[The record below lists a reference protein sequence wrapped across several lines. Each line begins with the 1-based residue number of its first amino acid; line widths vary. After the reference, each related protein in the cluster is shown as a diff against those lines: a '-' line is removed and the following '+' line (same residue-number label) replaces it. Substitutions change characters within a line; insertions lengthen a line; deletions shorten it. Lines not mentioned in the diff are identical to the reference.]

1 MSAGFSKAPS
11 PFFCTIYA
19 GPMRQIILSAV
30 LLLAPFR
37 GLGAENWTLERYV
50 GEARAS
56 SSDLKKAA
64 ESVELSSAEY
74 VSALASFYLPTVYL
88 NASNSPYSVYNSP
101 RLELEKA
108 DTSAGVTASLN
119 LFNNFKD
126 RAALDSA
133 RLSRV
138 SAENALWKERQGVT
152 VNALVTYYD
161 VLRKKR
167 LLEVVRT
174 SLKSYEEQYQKT
186 QQYYKDGMKS
196 YSDVLKSEITLR
208 SSQLQEVTSSES
220 YRNAL
225 MDFHLFIARSPRGEA
240 ELEDASYSA
249 SVAPPEPD
257 KDLEWALRNRVE
269 IKLARLELDLAE
281 LRLKKD
287 RLENLPNLSADAY
300 YSRDGIGSWG
310 KPAAG
315 TVNPVYY
322 LKLSLTVPLGPETF
336 SDRKNL
342 VAGWIGLARQVRA
355 LNDLKLRVEREVFSK
370 ALALETALKTYE
382 VSKMKADISRQNLEI
397 IKEKYG
403 TGQAGIIELGEA
415 QNDNLSSQSELAN
428 ALYDLL
434 LSRAYYDS
442 AVGKQLW

>member
-1 MSAGFSKAPS
+1 MRKIFISAA
-11 PFFCTIYA
+11 
-19 GPMRQIILSAV
+19 
-30 LLLAPFR
+30 LLLVLNL
-37 GLGAENWTLERYV
+37 GLHAETWTLERYV
-50 GEARAS
+50 REARAS

-88 NASNSPYSVYNSP
+88 SASNSPYSVYNSP

-108 DTSAGVTASLN
+108 NTSAGVTASLN

-133 RLSRV
+133 RLSRA

-174 SLKSYEEQYQKT
+174 GLKSYEEQYEKT
-186 QQYYKDGMKS
+186 RQYYKDGMKS
-196 YSDVLKSEITLR
+196 YSDVLKSEINLR
-208 SSQLQEVTSSES
+208 SSQLQEVTSVES
-220 YRNAL
+220 YKNAL
-225 MDFHLFIARSPRGEA
+225 MDFHLFLFRPPRGEA
-240 ELEDASYSA
+240 ELEDASYA
-249 SVAPPEPD
+249 AAVAPPEPE
-257 KDLEWALRNRVE
+257 KDLAWALENRVE
-269 IKLARLELDLAE
+269 VKLARLELGVGE

-287 RLENLPNLSADAY
+287 RLEMWPNLSADAY

-310 KPAAG
+310 RPAAG
-315 TVNPVYY
+315 GVTPVYY

-336 SDRKNL
+336 SDRRNL
-342 VAGWIGLARQVRA
+342 LASSVGLLRLRRA
-355 LNDLKLRVEREVFSK
+355 LDELKLRVEREVFSK
-370 ALALETALKTYE
+370 AMALETALKTYE
-382 VSKMKADISRQNLEI
+382 VSRMKADISRQNLDI

-434 LSRAYYDS
+434 LARAYYDS
-442 AVGKQLW
+442 AVGRQLW